1 VKPFELPQGTD
12 ELFDKHKVIMGFE
25 TARALAWEYTTHP
38 ELISPTLKPRLDEG
52 WKVKRPAYDAMRG
65 VAERCRRGLAQ
76 ELRNVDFLLTPSAP
90 AEAPPLSAGTTGDPV
105 FNRAWTL
112 LGVPCVTLPFG
123 RGPKG
128 LPLGVQL
135 VGAFDGD
142 MALLGWAS
150 WAARA
155 LK

>member
-1 VKPFELPQGTD
+1 L
-12 ELFDKHKVIMGFE
+12 
-25 TARALAWEYTTHP
+25 
-38 ELISPTLKPRLDEG
+38 
-52 WKVKRPAYDAMRG
+52 
-65 VAERCRRGLAQ
+65 
-76 ELRNVDFLLTPSAP
+76 N
-90 AEAPPLSAGTTGDPV
+90 TGSPV